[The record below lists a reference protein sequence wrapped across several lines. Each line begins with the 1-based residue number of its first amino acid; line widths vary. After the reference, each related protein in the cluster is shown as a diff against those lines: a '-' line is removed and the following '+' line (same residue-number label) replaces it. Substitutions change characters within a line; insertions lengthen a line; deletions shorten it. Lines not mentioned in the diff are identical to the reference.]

1 MVAPVIRRF
10 EVTFTEGTD
19 PLDTIKVMQDTTTE
33 LNQLTMLKP
42 NQILDGLNSPEPANL
57 EIEIQVFK
65 GSSDTGLR
73 FFTSDMD
80 PASAGRIAIG
90 PIDTLP
96 GQFQFKA
103 KVLSFGSL
111 SSAAETYFL
120 ALKFIT
126 RPN

>member
-10 EVTFTEGTD
+10 SVPFTEGTD
-19 PLDTIKVMQDTTTE
+19 NLGDIKVMTDDVTE
-33 LNQLTMLKP
+33 LQQLTMLKP
-42 NQILDGLNSPEPANL
+42 NQILDVVNSPEPANL
-57 EIEIQVFK
+57 ELEIQVFK
-65 GSSDTGLR
+65 GSQDTGIR

-80 PASAGRIAIG
+80 PASAGRIAVG
-90 PIDTLP
+90 PIDTVP

-111 SSAAETYFL
+111 SAATETYFQ
-120 ALKFIT
+120 AIKFLT